1 MLGTDGKTAN
11 MSLAFVQSDHENLH
25 LVSAVYLTHQHGFA
39 QLNQQVK

>member
-11 MSLAFVQSDHENLH
+11 LSLAFVQSDHENLH
-25 LVSAVYLTHQHGFA
+25 LVSTVYPTLQDGFA